1 MANLQMAIAEHISQV
16 TGTRFVPTTNLPA
29 AGGSINS
36 TSILDG
42 GGRRFFLKMNRV
54 GRAHMFAAEAAGL
67 RELARAGTIRVPE
80 PVCWGETGENAY
92 LVLEYLDLGPGNG
105 QTAEKLG
112 TGLAGVHRLHHSQ
125 FGWFRDN
132 TIGTTPQIN
141 TPMQDW
147 VEFWRERRLGYQL
160 QLAADRGYGGA
171 LQRDGERLLDLLP
184 ALFADHEPARSLLHG
199 DLWSG
204 NFAADRNGEPVL
216 FDPAVY
222 FGDRETD
229 LAMTE
234 LFGGFPRRFYQA
246 YRESLPLA
254 YGYATRKTLY
264 NLYHVLNHLNLFG
277 GGYLAQTE
285 GMLALLL
292 SDLR

>member
-1 MANLQMAIAEHISQV
+1 MTNLQLQIAEHISRA
-16 TGTRFVPTTNLPA
+16 TGARFIPTANLPA

-36 TSILDG
+36 TSILEG
-42 GGRRFFLKMNRV
+42 GGRRFFLKLNLA
-54 GRAHMFAAEAAGL
+54 GRMPMFEAEAAGL
-67 RELARAGTIRVPE
+67 RELARSGTIRVPE
-80 PVCWGETGENAY
+80 PLCWGETRENAY

-105 QTAEKLG
+105 HTAERLG
-112 TGLAGVHRLHHSQ
+112 TALADLHRFHHSE

-141 TPMQDW
+141 TPTHDW
-147 VEFWRERRLGYQL
+147 AEFWRERRLGYQL
-160 QLAADRGYGGA
+160 QLAAARGYGGA
-171 LQRDGERLLDLLP
+171 LQRDGDRLLDLLP
-184 ALFADHEPARSLLHG
+184 VLFADHKPAPALLHG

-204 NFAADRNGEPVL
+204 NFAADRNSEPVI

-222 FGDRETD
+222 FGDREAD

-234 LFGGFPRRFYQA
+234 LFGGFPQRFYQA
-246 YRESLPLA
+246 YRESLPLDH
-254 YGYATRKTLY
+254 GYATRKTLY

-277 GGYLAQTE
+277 GSYLAQAE
-285 GMLALLL
+285 GMLALIL

>member
-1 MANLQMAIAEHISQV
+1 MTNLQFEIAEHISRT
-16 TGTRFVPTTNLPA
+16 TGASFVPTANLPA

-36 TSILDG
+36 TSILEG
-42 GGRRFFLKMNRV
+42 GGRRFFLKLNLA
-54 GRAHMFAAEAAGL
+54 GRAAMFEAEAAGL
-67 RELARAGTIRVPE
+67 RELAHSGAIRVPE
-80 PVCWGETGENAY
+80 PLCWGETGANAY

-105 QTAEKLG
+105 QTAEKFG
-112 TGLAGVHRLHHSQ
+112 IALADLHRFHQSQ

-141 TPMQDW
+141 TPMHDW
-147 VEFWRERRLGYQL
+147 AEFWRERRLGYQL
-160 QLAADRGYGGA
+160 QLAAARGHGGA
-171 LQRDGERLLDLLP
+171 LQRDGDRLLDLLP
-184 ALFADHEPARSLLHG
+184 ALFADHKPAASLLHG

-204 NFAADRNGEPVL
+204 NFAADRNSEPVI

-222 FGDRETD
+222 FGDREAD

-234 LFGGFPRRFYQA
+234 LFGGFPQRFYQA

-254 YGYATRKTLY
+254 HGYATRKTLY

-277 GGYLAQTE
+277 GSYLAQAE
-285 GMLALLL
+285 DMLALIL